1 MLQNEVKSFIDN
13 AEYLND
19 KINDMTVSI
28 ADNVVL
34 LRKVLFDMMD
44 SLSYYNDVAN
54 MYPEDVRADI
64 MRYASRDDFK
74 KIITDILHGLN

>member
-28 ADNVVL
+28 ADNVVSLHKAL
-34 LRKVLFDMMD
+34 LDMTD
-44 SLSYYNDVAN
+44 NLSYYNDVAN
-54 MYPEDVRADI
+54 MYPEDVKADI
-64 MRYASRDDFK
+64 MRYAGRDDFK
-74 KIITDILHGLN
+74 KIITDILHSLD